1 MSLDAL
7 HAEFQA
13 QATTAL
19 RLRVALLEQLENLF
33 LKNEVTLGTPLEG
46 RVKTWESIAEKIQR
60 KSLLLERISDLDD
73 LVGIRAI
80 LLFKP
85 DLTRV
90 EELLRSTL
98 DVLQSED
105 ASTRLNESQFGYQ
118 SRHFIIKLPAA
129 WLTVPSLAGLGELK
143 AEIQVRTLAQ
153 HIWAAA
159 SHKLQYKNE
168 ANVPP
173 PLRRSIHRL
182 SALLETVDLEFERL
196 LGDRNTYVEIDIAK
210 LSENEPLNVDVVQ
223 ALLSELLPTRNL
235 SEREPYAELLEDL
248 VHFDVKTAEKLRAL
262 VGKHLNAVLDA
273 DARIVAEREQADIYW
288 GATEERIA
296 AGVYFTHT
304 GLAREALCEEF
315 GHENVKSWLQLR
327 SDGEG

>member
-1 MSLDAL
+1 MSLDTL

-13 QATTAL
+13 QATTAK
-19 RLRVALLEQLENLF
+19 RLKAALLEQLENLF
-33 LKNEVTLGTPLEG
+33 SKNEVTLGTPIEG

-60 KSLLLERISDLDD
+60 KSLALGRISDLDD

-85 DLTRV
+85 DLGRV
-90 EELLRSTL
+90 EELLQSTL

-105 ASTRLNESQFGYQ
+105 TSTRLNESQFGYQ
-118 SRHFIIKLPAA
+118 SRHFIVKLPGK
-129 WLTVPSLAGLGELK
+129 WLSVPSLAGLGDLK

-173 PLRRSIHRL
+173 PLRRSIHRV

-196 LGDRNTYVEIDIAK
+196 LGERTAYVEMDIAN
-210 LSENEPLNVDVVQ
+210 LGENEPLNVDVAQ

-235 SEREPYAELLEDL
+235 SENEPYAELLEDL
-248 VHFDVKTAEKLRAL
+248 IHFGVKTAGKLRAL
-262 VGKHLNAVLDA
+262 ISKHIPTILDT
-273 DARIVAEREQADIYW
+273 DAEIVARCEHEDSYL
-288 GATEERIA
+288 GTTEERIA
-296 AGVYFTHT
+296 AGVFFTHV
-304 GLAREALCEEF
+304 GLTREALREEF
-315 GHENVKSWLQLR
+315 GNDEVKSWLLLR
-327 SDGEG
+327 NDGEY